1 MGLTIIDIIENNSKM
16 QNVKRTKGKHPV
28 RALVFL
34 THPTVILIV
43 ILVILVYWR
52 IPTRVQIDLVVDQET
67 FMVDTTDTTAILRS
81 INNQAILVREGKIN
95 YPENP
100 EINPVGFTFPERIVV
115 EALDEFR
122 IEKMTRVPAHKEIRF
137 GLKGV
142 AKRISTGSSEAL
154 QDHRL
159 TQFHMLK
166 KSQWLVWIG
175 ILGWITATILGW
187 YRLYEEMKG

>member
-1 MGLTIIDIIENNSKM
+1 M

-43 ILVILVYWR
+43 ILVILAYWR
-52 IPTRVQIDLVVDQET
+52 VPTRVQIDLVVDQET
-67 FMVDTTDTTAILRS
+67 FMVDTTDTTAILRA
-81 INNQAILVREGKIN
+81 INNQAMLVKEGKTS

-100 EINPVGFTFPERIVV
+100 EINAVGFTFPERIVV
-115 EALDEFR
+115 EALDEFQ
-122 IEKMTRVPAHKEIRF
+122 IENMTRVPDHKEIRIR
-137 GLKGV
+137 LKGV
-142 AKRISTGSSEAL
+142 AKRISTGSSKAL

-159 TQFHMLK
+159 TQLHMLK

>member
-1 MGLTIIDIIENNSKM
+1 MDLTIIRVIENNSTM

-34 THPTVILIV
+34 SHPTVILIA
-43 ILVILVYWR
+43 ILVILAYWR
-52 IPTRVQIDLVVDQET
+52 VPTRVQIDLVVDQET
-67 FMVDTTDTTAILRS
+67 FIVDTADTEAILHS
-81 INNQAILVREGKIN
+81 INNQAMLVKEGTIS

-100 EINPVGFTFPERIVV
+100 EINTIGFTFPERIVV

-122 IEKMTRVPAHKEIRF
+122 IEKMTRVPEHKEIRF
-137 GLKGV
+137 GLEGV

-154 QDHRL
+154 HDHRL
-159 TQFHMLK
+159 TQFHTLK
-166 KSQWLVWIG
+166 KSQRLVWIG